1 MLVAGSPMVLIANPA
16 LGVRTVPQLIELA
29 KSKPNQLNYASSGSG
44 AITHLGAVRLM
55 RMVGIELAH
64 VPFKGSIPATSSVIA
79 GETAV
84 AFSTIPAAV
93 PQAKAGRL
101 NLLAVSFAKRSPQLP
116 DVPTIAETVGEFDL
130 GLYSGLWAPAGTP
143 RAIIDRLYAEFT
155 SAMEQ
160 PRVKDILA
168 VNSAEPGRMN
178 PAQFGEYVAREIKLW
193 GEVVRDA
200 PASKSI
206 NQREQQAMD
215 MGIKGRAALVTG
227 GSRGIG
233 RETARQFL
241 EEGVRVMICGR
252 NAETLERTRAELA
265 QATGGEIHATVADM
279 TKEADIAR
287 LVDAAKQRFGTI
299 DILVNNAGQM
309 YSGRF
314 AVMNDAG
321 LKEQLE
327 TKLFGFLRAI
337 RLVYPMMKERRWGR
351 IVNLIGGA
359 GKEPDPYMFGSG
371 ITNSALLNITK
382 SLSTEFGE
390 DGVLVNAVCPGW
402 VDTNLWQRN
411 AQGLA
416 AELNTKS
423 EEEARRL
430 AARKNSLNRFGK
442 PEELANAIVFLC
454 SERASYITGVS
465 LNLDGGR
472 LKSLW

>member
-1 MLVAGSPMVLIANPA
+1 
-16 LGVRTVPQLIELA
+16 
-29 KSKPNQLNYASSGSG
+29 
-44 AITHLGAVRLM
+44 
-55 RMVGIELAH
+55 
-64 VPFKGSIPATSSVIA
+64 
-79 GETAV
+79 
-84 AFSTIPAAV
+84 
-93 PQAKAGRL
+93 
-101 NLLAVSFAKRSPQLP
+101 
-116 DVPTIAETVGEFDL
+116 
-130 GLYSGLWAPAGTP
+130 
-143 RAIIDRLYAEFT
+143 
-155 SAMEQ
+155 
-160 PRVKDILA
+160 
-168 VNSAEPGRMN
+168 
-178 PAQFGEYVAREIKLW
+178 
-193 GEVVRDA
+193 
-200 PASKSI
+200 
-206 NQREQQAMD
+206 MD
-215 MGIKGRAALVTG
+215 MGIKGKSAIVTG

-233 RETARQFL
+233 REAARQFL
-241 EEGVRVMICGR
+241 EEGVRVTICGR
-252 NAETLERTRAELA
+252 TAESLERTRAELA
-265 QATGGEIHATVADM
+265 RVTGGEIHAIVADM

-287 LVDAAKQRFGTI
+287 LVDSAKQRFGTV

-314 AVMNDAG
+314 AVLNDAG

-327 TKLFGFLRAI
+327 TKLFGFMRAI
-337 RLVYPMMKERRWGR
+337 RLVYPIMKAQRWGR
-351 IVNLIGGA
+351 IVNIIGGA

-382 SLSTEFGE
+382 SLSTEFGA
-390 DGVLVNAVCPGW
+390 DNVLVNAVCPGW

-416 AELNTKS
+416 AELEVKS